1 MGSDRNA
8 VVIEDD
14 ADVRNLLM
22 AILHEAGFTCVAAGT
37 GIEGINAVRE
47 HQPILTTLDVSLP
60 GIDGYEVAR
69 RLRARPETAGA
80 LIVAVTGYGQKEDRE
95 RSRAAGFDHHLV
107 KPIESDALLKL
118 LGGQGDAA

>member
-1 MGSDRNA
+1 MNILL
-8 VVIEDD
+8 VEDD
-14 ADVRNLLM
+14 VTLAQSVAE
-22 AILHEAGFTCVAAGT
+22 AIRARGWHV
-37 GIEGINAVRE
+37 
-47 HQPILTTLDVSLP
+47 DVSHRGEPVAKSVLQDDYDALVLDIGLP

-107 KPIESDALLKL
+107 KPVDTRKL
-118 LGGQGDAA
+118 AGILDKVVVA